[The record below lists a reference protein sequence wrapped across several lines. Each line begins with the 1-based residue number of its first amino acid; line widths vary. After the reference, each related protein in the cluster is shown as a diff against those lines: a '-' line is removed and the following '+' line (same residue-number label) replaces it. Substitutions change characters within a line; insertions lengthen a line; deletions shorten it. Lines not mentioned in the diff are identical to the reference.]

1 MYIHTY
7 IHISMTSYI
16 KTTLY
21 IGAMS
26 LILPSLPPSLHPST
40 FPPPCTIH
48 NPRTH
53 PFLPSPKAP
62 SEILLFG
69 ERELATC
76 MIQYLSLSRDRCKM
90 NKEKETP

>member
-26 LILPSLPPSLHPST
+26 LILPSLPPSILLLFPHHAQYTTHEPT
-40 FPPPCTIH
+40 LFYPPPK
-48 NPRTH
+48 RQVRSS
-53 PFLPSPKAP
+53 FLV
-62 SEILLFG
+62 
-69 ERELATC
+69 
-76 MIQYLSLSRDRCKM
+76 
-90 NKEKETP
+90 KES